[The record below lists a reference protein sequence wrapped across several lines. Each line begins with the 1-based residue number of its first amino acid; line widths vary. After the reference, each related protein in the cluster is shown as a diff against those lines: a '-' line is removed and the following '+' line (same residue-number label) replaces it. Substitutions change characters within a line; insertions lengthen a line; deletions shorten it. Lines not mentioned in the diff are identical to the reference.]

1 MYYIC
6 KEKYEEG
13 KDALN
18 EKVTEKFDYTKL
30 RLTDDYEYEPEEEEK
45 ETDKKPI
52 KKEPPKNPT
61 ENAAKELSKLVN
73 KEETSMNKELFQ
85 KHFK

>member
-1 MYYIC
+1 MN
-6 KEKYEEG
+6 E
-13 KDALN
+13 KDARKL
-18 EKVTEKFDYTKL
+18 DYIKL
-30 RLTDDYEYEPEEEEK
+30 RLSDDYENESEEEEK
-45 ETDKKPI
+45 ETDKKSN

-85 KHFK
+85 KHFKYGRPR